1 MSSPPPLRLLYA
13 GTCRPN
19 TTPQSV
25 HEIRFKRP
33 VHLHS
38 FRILC
43 DGEAPHAEIP
53 AIVGQTPNVQLGVE
67 FFGGEHGKQELCVA
81 LLAAAHR
88 RTELSAP
95 SAQAPPRPLAAH
107 QSKDRPVQ
115 SAAG

>member
-1 MSSPPPLRLLYA
+1 MSSPSAPPLRLLYA

-67 FFGGEHGKQELCVA
+67 P
-81 LLAAAHR
+81 AHR
-88 RTELSAP
+88 HEACDGDCNSEVAC
-95 SAQAPPRPLAAH
+95 
-107 QSKDRPVQ
+107 
-115 SAAG
+115 